1 MLVKVLLFVCISTYG
16 FGQDVSSVS
25 DSLLKVVKEMS
36 GAWKEAKD
44 EASIKKV
51 GDESMVLAKKMT
63 VLSIE
68 LQKYP
73 VPNKEEKSL
82 FIKKHEAFSKKTGK
96 EMAETLAMLMSRGDL
111 MPLFVKEMN
120 KIKLE
125 LDKSKPVFDK
135 YFSK

>member
-73 VPNKEEKSL
+73 VPNKEEKRL